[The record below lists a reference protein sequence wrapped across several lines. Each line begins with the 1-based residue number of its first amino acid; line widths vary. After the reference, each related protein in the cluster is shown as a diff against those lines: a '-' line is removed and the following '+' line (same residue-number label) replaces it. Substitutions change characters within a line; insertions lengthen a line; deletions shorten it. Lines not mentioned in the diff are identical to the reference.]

1 MKDCRQQ
8 GGMKRK
14 RNVEDHKSHVQ
25 FVTVSGVWRAR
36 YPRWGV
42 LLQDGVLHRMDVVL
56 RQEDVLP
63 RKGAT
68 REGCRVTLQ
77 GRVGQGYP
85 TLHLA

>member
-1 MKDCRQQ
+1 
-8 GGMKRK
+8 MKRK